1 MHISDGY
8 LPAQVCAGGYAL
20 TGLLTWHSLR
30 QIEKEPDST
39 AGIPKAALLAAVFF
53 LASSFKIPLPPT
65 SVNPLFNG
73 LLGIVLGYYAFPAIL
88 IGLFFQAAMFQ
99 HGGLTTLGLNAL
111 TAGIPALII
120 YHLFQLK
127 YVLRLQSQIWDGLFG
142 FAAGFLGV
150 ALTTIFIFG
159 LLLGALAMGDRT
171 ALDINSLRSSLIIAH
186 LPLMLAEGVFTA
198 LVAIFLGKVKP
209 SLLNPLAKNSA
220 TQPNPQ
226 HNHGLK

>member
-8 LPAQVCAGGYAL
+8 LPAQAWAGGYAL

-30 QIEKEPDST
+30 QIEKEPDPT
-39 AGIPKAALLAAVFF
+39 ANIPKAALLAAVFF
-53 LASSFKIPLPPT
+53 LASSFKLPLPPT
-65 SVNPLFNG
+65 SVNPLLNG
-73 LLGIVLGYYAFPAIL
+73 LLGIMLGYYAFPAIL
-88 IGLFFQAAMFQ
+88 VGLFFQAAMFQ

-111 TAGIPALII
+111 TAGIPALLV

-127 YVLRLQSQIWDGLFG
+127 YVLRLKNQIWDGLFG

-159 LLLGALAMGDRT
+159 LLLGAVAVGDRS
-171 ALDINSLRSSLIIAH
+171 ALDINGLLSSLVIAH
-186 LPLMLAEGVFTA
+186 IPLMLAEGVFTA

-209 SLLNPLAKNSA
+209 DLLMRLPKRRFTTEEQSLK
-220 TQPNPQ
+220 
-226 HNHGLK
+226 